1 MSTSISTILS
11 RKGWGVTTVL
21 PEDTLLAVVDTLTS
35 NHIGAVVVQDRS
47 GQLLGLLSEREV
59 VRGLS
64 EHHDE
69 VTELTA
75 ADLMSLD
82 VPTLTGDASVTQAM
96 QLMTLHRH
104 RHIPICENGKLVGM
118 LSIGDVVKHRLEES
132 DFAIEEMRAY
142 VMQCDPDHSSAGPR
156 YATR

>member
-1 MSTSISTILS
+1 MSTSIRTILG
-11 RKGWGVTTVL
+11 RKGWGVTTVY
-21 PEDTLLAVVDTLTS
+21 PDDTLLAVVDTLTS

-59 VRGLS
+59 VKGLS

-82 VPTLTGDASVTQAM
+82 MPSLTGDATVTQAM

-104 RHIPICENGKLVGM
+104 RHIPVCEDGKLVG
-118 LSIGDVVKHRLEES
+118 LISIGDVVKHRLEES
-132 DFAIEEMRAY
+132 DLAVEEMRAY
-142 VMQCDPDHSSAGPR
+142 VMQCEPNEATTGQR
-156 YATR
+156 YAAR